1 MSTVRVLL
9 ERLRADLRRQSEIDG
24 GPGDLLFCQGSWATV
39 VYRIGQFIYERPR
52 PAHFLPAKLAYRLAN
67 KMIEVTTGISI
78 PASVKIGPGLYIG
91 HFGEIIIHSDA
102 VIGQRF
108 SIGQGVTIGTKGQG
122 GGGVPVIGDDV
133 YLGVGSKVL
142 GDISV
147 GDNVSVGANAVVVKD
162 VPPDSIAVG
171 VPARVLPKRR
181 GGDPSDG

>member
-1 MSTVRVLL
+1 MSTIKTLI
-9 ERLRADLRRQSEIDG
+9 ERLRADLSRQSEIEG
-24 GPGDLLFCQGSWATV
+24 GPKELLFCQGTWATV
-39 VYRIGQFIYERPR
+39 VYRVGEYIYERPR
-52 PAHFLPAKLAYRLAN
+52 PAHFLPAKLAYKLAS
-67 KMIEVTTGISI
+67 KAIEVTTGISI
-78 PASVKIGPGLYIG
+78 PASVRIGPGLYIG

-102 VIGQRF
+102 KIGERF

-142 GDISV
+142 GGIVV

-162 VPPDSIAVG
+162 VPAGSVAVG

-181 GGDPSDG
+181 GEPRDG

>member
-1 MSTVRVLL
+1 MSTVKTLI
-9 ERLRADLRRQSEIDG
+9 ERLRADLSRQSEIEG
-24 GPGDLLFCQGSWATV
+24 GPKELLFCQGTWATI
-39 VYRIGQFIYERPR
+39 VYRVGEYIYERPR
-52 PAHFLPAKLAYRLAN
+52 PAHFLPAKLAYKLVSKA
-67 KMIEVTTGISI
+67 IEMTTGISI

-91 HFGEIIIHSDA
+91 HFGEIIIHSEA
-102 VIGQRF
+102 KIGERF

-142 GDISV
+142 GGISV

-162 VPPDSIAVG
+162 VPADSVAVG

-181 GGDPSDG
+181 GEPRDD